1 MLGLLVWLV
10 DFIVRVV
17 TILVIVQALLSYFMA
32 GYHPLRATIDRLVAP
47 LLDPIRRLIPSTG
60 MLDFSPL
67 VLIILVQIVGYLL
80 KVILL
85 SL

>member
-1 MLGLLVWLV
+1 MLVFLVWLV

-17 TILVIVQALLSYFMA
+17 TIVVIVQALLSYFMSP
-32 GYHPLRATIDRLVAP
+32 YHPLRATIDRLLAP
-47 LLDPIRRLIPSTG
+47 LLNPIRRLIPSTG

-85 SL
+85 SI

>member
-1 MLGLLVWLV
+1 
-10 DFIVRVV
+10 
-17 TILVIVQALLSYFMA
+17 
-32 GYHPLRATIDRLVAP
+32 LVAP